1 MAAHLKRFIKLI
13 VITAAAVSASAL
25 FRGHTFEQ
33 ITGQDTAEHR
43 RRLPSVPE
51 APEEPVSQEP
61 KAMLALQYEMNI
73 GLDTEKDSMNQSTV
87 ITLKNNTE
95 ETADFIYLRYNP
107 TGLIDYCRDEFKSR
121 LKFNKD
127 KHAELSAVM
136 IEGCDEPLPI
146 TFSHGGT
153 AVLVNLD
160 QRPVKPGETVKLTV
174 ESYTDI
180 PDAEVKFSVVKKK
193 PGKFYKLVFCYP
205 YLEYN
210 REGAWYVNPP
220 SFRHVGENR
229 NPDLSDYR
237 VNVKVPD
244 NFRIASPGTQIRKDD
259 TITIIAD
266 GCRDFAM
273 FASDYMGVDTFD
285 CEGVTVHS
293 YYLKDGASEDY
304 RELSKQF
311 TEDAVAGYTKLL
323 GQLGRNEFS
332 LVEGFN
338 GMEYSGIVEIIG
350 SAFYRNN
357 PAGYLE
363 AYKNIT
369 HEIGHLWVFDTVGNY
384 EFSEG
389 WIDEGFVSYLTKD
402 EILSTYSRS
411 YDLILERYPRGR
423 TAEQYAR
430 DQRNE
435 IAKMAADVKNKK
447 TYTLL
452 GSDSIVE
459 RTPLLDMDPGDSV
472 YATSGAKEYFYSRV
486 AFARLKKLMGEQ
498 EFYDFLHEFYNTF
511 KWKITDTDDII
522 EIARKHCDDPDLE
535 KQIRFWFP
543 GAAPAPEPQEDDVNI
558 IRQRL
563 KKPSAAVEEA
573 L

>member
-1 MAAHLKRFIKLI
+1 M
-13 VITAAAVSASAL
+13 
-25 FRGHTFEQ
+25 
-33 ITGQDTAEHR
+33 
-43 RRLPSVPE
+43 
-51 APEEPVSQEP
+51 
-61 KAMLALQYEMNI
+61 
-73 GLDTEKDSMNQSTV
+73 
-87 ITLKNNTE
+87 
-95 ETADFIYLRYNP
+95 
-107 TGLIDYCRDEFKSR
+107 
-121 LKFNKD
+121 
-127 KHAELSAVM
+127 
-136 IEGCDEPLPI
+136 
-146 TFSHGGT
+146 
-153 AVLVNLD
+153 NLD
-160 QRPVKPGETVKLTV
+160 QRPVEPGETVQLTV

-180 PDAEVKFSVVKKK
+180 PDAEVKFSVIRKNL
-193 PGKFYKLVFCYP
+193 GKFYKLVFCYP

-229 NPDLSDYR
+229 NPDLSNYR
-237 VNVKVPD
+237 VNVKAPD
-244 NFRIASPGTQIRKDD
+244 NFRIASPGTQLKKGD
-259 TITIIAD
+259 TITIVAD
-266 GCRDFAM
+266 NCRDFAM

-293 YYLKDGASEDY
+293 YYLKEGAVEDY
-304 RELSKQF
+304 RSLSKQF
-311 TEDAVAGYTKLL
+311 AEDAVAGYTELL
-323 GQLGRNEFS
+323 GPLGRNEFS

-384 EFSEG
+384 EYSEG

-411 YDLILERYPRGR
+411 YDLIHERYPRAR

-435 IAKMAADVKNKK
+435 IEKMASDVKNRK

-452 GSDSIVE
+452 GSESLVE
-459 RTPLLDMDPGDSV
+459 KSALLALDPGDSV

-498 EFYDFLHEFYNTF
+498 EFHDFLHEFYNTF

-543 GAAPAPEPQEDDVNI
+543 GAAPAPEPQEDNVNI

-563 KKPSAAVEEA
+563 KEPSAATEEA